1 MLACWPLKRAFAD
14 AAVADE
20 TRSAVDRMQERIKLA
35 SSPAY
40 RTGNDEVGGNMAV
53 REKGS
58 EGEAHREAAA

>member
-1 MLACWPLKRAFAD
+1 MR
-14 AAVADE
+14 
-20 TRSAVDRMQERIKLA
+20 ERIKLA
-35 SSPAY
+35 SSPVY